1 MPKLICANNHSIECG
16 QEYRVFNYGFYQKT
30 KKQIKIGYLYPR
42 GSKELMKSVVFAIY
56 YFATEGK
63 FLGEKDPYII
73 SGLLDIQTAPMIQ
86 EEYDLGSRL
95 DYKRAAN
102 TLAKIEDMDMV
113 ISIVP
118 DGMDDDSPYNPF
130 KTTWAKANI
139 PSQMISMSTAKL
151 FAKGKAGGNT
161 SKYYLHNIVLGILG
175 KTGGIPWIVNDMPG
189 NVDLFIGL
197 DVATI
202 EAGIH
207 YPACS
212 VVFDKYG
219 RLLGF
224 YKPKSPQSGEKIG
237 TQILEDIYTEVLLA
251 YEEKYG
257 EKPKNIVIHRDGFSN
272 EDDEWYQN
280 FFAAE
285 GIEYSI
291 VEIRKNINTKLIYS
305 EDGNIMN
312 PPIGYCLRNEK
323 KAYLVTTDMKNRKG
337 SPNPLLV
344 EKKCGNAKMTDL
356 LQQVLYLTQLQ
367 VGSIQKMR
375 LPITTGYADKI
386 CKNREF
392 VPEGKVD
399 DKLFFL

>member
-1 MPKLICANNHSIECG
+1 MKAVAN
-16 QEYRVFNYGFYQKT
+16 
-30 KKQIKIGYLYPR
+30 
-42 GSKELMKSVVFAIY
+42 AIY
-56 YFATEGK
+56 SFAVKGE
-63 FLGEKDPYII
+63 FHGEKDKYVI
-73 SGLLDIQTAPMIQ
+73 SGLLDIQTSSMIK
-86 EEYDLGSRL
+86 EEYDIGSKL

-102 TLAKIEDMDMV
+102 TLAKVEGMDIV
-113 ISIVP
+113 ISIVS
-118 DGMDDDSPYNPF
+118 DGMEDDSPYNPF

-139 PSQMISMSTAKL
+139 PSQMISMSTAKM
-151 FAKGKAGGNT
+151 FATEKTGVA
-161 SKYYLHNIVLGILG
+161 SKFYLHNIVLGILG

-189 NVDLFIGL
+189 NVDLFVGL
-197 DVATI
+197 DVATV
-202 EAGIH
+202 ETGIH

-237 TQILEDIYTEVLLA
+237 TQILEDIFTEVLLA

-257 EKPKNIVIHRDGFSN
+257 EKPRNIVIHRDGFSN
-272 EDDEWYQN
+272 EDDVWYQN

-291 VEIRKNINTKLIYS
+291 IEIRKNISSKIVYS
-305 EDGNIMN
+305 EDGTIMN
-312 PPIGYCLRNEK
+312 PPIGYCVYNTV
-323 KAYLVTTDMKNRKG
+323 KAYLVTTGIKNRKG
-337 SPNPLLV
+337 SPNPLLI
-344 EKKCGNAKMTDL
+344 EKKCGNAKMNDL
-356 LQQVLYLTQLQ
+356 LTQILYLTQLH
-367 VGSIQKMR
+367 VGSTQKMR

-386 CKNREF
+386 CKNREY